1 MTPLLLLP
9 MGLLAL
15 TAVVAPLI
23 LHIARRQQERL
34 TMFAAL
40 RWLDPR
46 PKPRSRLRF
55 DEWPLLIA
63 RLVLLALVA
72 LWLARPAL
80 EGAGGPFAYVAV
92 APGADL
98 AQAQAI
104 AGKTPLHWLAPGY
117 PEASPEPTVVAPPA
131 GDTASLIRQ
140 LDAEL
145 PKGATLTI
153 VAPQVI
159 QGVDAERLKLSRK
172 VDWRVVPGA
181 MPAPARPAAAPPVLS
196 IRTDAAHAGGARYLR
211 AAAEA
216 WVENGRAVEI
226 GALDAALPP
235 DGQAL
240 AWLGAGALPQTLTDW
255 IKRGGVVLAA
265 HDAVWPEGVE
275 PSVLW
280 RDEAGAPLAT
290 GAAMGQGRLI
300 RLSRPLTPAE
310 TPQLL
315 DAAFPTQLRDLLQGA
330 LAAPTGVAAADY
342 RPATGGA
349 TYPQPPLELRPWLAA
364 LIGLVLLV
372 ERWLATRRRRA
383 VAP

>member
-9 MGLLAL
+9 MGLFALAAL
-15 TAVVAPLI
+15 AAPLI

-34 TMFAAL
+34 TVFAAL

-80 EGAGGPFAYVAV
+80 EGAGGPSAYVAV

-98 AQAQAI
+98 VQAQTI
-104 AGKTPLHWLAPGY
+104 AGKTPMHWLAPGY
-117 PEASPEPTVVAPPA
+117 PAASPEPTVMAPPGA
-131 GDTASLIRQ
+131 DTASLIRQ

-153 VAPQVI
+153 VTPQVI
-159 QGVDAERLKLSRK
+159 QGVDAERPKLSRK
-172 VDWRVVPGA
+172 IDWRVVPGA
-181 MPAPARPAAAPPVLS
+181 MPTPVTAAANPPVLT

-216 WVENGRAVEI
+216 WVENGRAVEV
-226 GALDAALPP
+226 GALDAALPR
-235 DGQAL
+235 DDQAL
-240 AWLGAGALPQTLTDW
+240 AWLGGGALPQAVTAW
-255 IKRGGVVLAA
+255 VERGGVALAA
-265 HDAVWPEGVE
+265 HDTVWPQGVE

-290 GAAMGQGRLI
+290 GAAIGQGRLI

-310 TPQLL
+310 TPLLL
-315 DAAFPTQLRDLLQGA
+315 DAAFPTQLRDLLQGP
-330 LAAPTGVAAADY
+330 APAPSAVAAADY
-342 RPATGGA
+342 RPTTGGLS
-349 TYPQPPLELRPWLAA
+349 YPQPPLELRPWLAV
-364 LIGLVLLV
+364 LIGLILLV
-372 ERWLATRRRRA
+372 ERYLATRRRRA